1 MLPRTVQAARMPYE
15 AQGRSGEYR
24 RGLKAEAVDQS
35 FTIILLAMA
44 LCTASVV
51 GLVMSLIY
59 YD

>member
-1 MLPRTVQAARMPYE
+1 MPYE